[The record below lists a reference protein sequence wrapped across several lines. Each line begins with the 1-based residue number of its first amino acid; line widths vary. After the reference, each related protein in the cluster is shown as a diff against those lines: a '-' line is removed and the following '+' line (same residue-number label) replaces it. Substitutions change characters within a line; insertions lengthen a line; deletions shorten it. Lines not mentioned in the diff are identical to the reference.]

1 MAHKKGTSPPTAV
14 ITLGGRDI
22 SHLVQNLQTKHG
34 VGAELGEATLALDAA
49 KLVTEQLDWQGEL
62 IIEATEP
69 TRVRLFTGVVEDALP
84 VHVTPTPAVAGTTV
98 SYAVRCVGQGVI
110 LRESRLGATA
120 HVGMP
125 AADVLHLILQ
135 QANWPRDRREI
146 QGDGDL
152 PLETF
157 EVIAPL
163 EGVTVAS
170 PQTVGQVR
178 LHPKDEFGIT
188 EELAQFDLPTFTTMA
203 ERASAWAVVHLESRL
218 TVDALDAGT
227 SRIDVALAWLGS
239 RAQDGTI
246 IRAGNFWPYRRNIA
260 NATMQRLPLTYCRGI
275 ATGRLWITTPGVEEP
290 ATVNLTTHGL
300 WSAPPLPRS
309 IDPAHEYAL
318 LAWARAKAPGPFER
332 RVQALWDC
340 LEYYGAAARVPHFYT
355 PEQVEALVDAIATV
369 DLPPDLAPRA
379 IEGVRKLN
387 DPPLMVKIRHVA
399 EADGGGLSVEEGK
412 LLQRLRRA
420 RNDVSHGKAPAPE
433 RAEDLRHALSI
444 VARLLAAR
452 GVGAHRRHRSNDRQ
466 GVSPPSG

>member
-1 MAHKKGTSPPTAV
+1 MARSKGKSSPAAA

-34 VGAELGEATLALDAA
+34 VGAELGEATLVLDAA
-49 KLVTEQLDWQGEL
+49 KLVSEQLDWQGEL
-62 IIEATEP
+62 TIEATEP
-69 TRVRLFTGVVEDALP
+69 ARVRLFTGVVEDALP
-84 VHVTPTPAVAGTTV
+84 VHVTPTSAVAGTTV
-98 SYAVRCVGQGVI
+98 AYAVRCVGQGVI

-146 QGDGDL
+146 QGDDDL

-157 EVIAPL
+157 EVVAPL
-163 EGVTVAS
+163 EGITVAS

-178 LHPKDEFGIT
+178 LHPKDEFGIA
-188 EELAQFDLPTFTTMA
+188 EELGQFGLPTFTTLA
-203 ERASAWAVVHLESRL
+203 ERASAWAVAHLESRL
-218 TVDALDAGT
+218 TVDALETGT

-246 IRAGNFWPYRRNIA
+246 IRAGNFWPYRRSVA
-260 NATMQRLPLTYCRGI
+260 NATIQRLPLTYCRGV
-275 ATGRLWITTPGVEEP
+275 ATGRLWVTTPGVEEP
-290 ATVNLTTHGL
+290 TAVHLTTHGL

-309 IDPAHEYAL
+309 TEPAHEYAL

-340 LEYYGAAARVPHFYT
+340 LEYYASAARVPHFYN
-355 PEQVEALVDAIATV
+355 PEQIEALVDAIATV
-369 DLPPDLAPRA
+369 DLPPDLRRRA
-379 IEGVRKLN
+379 MEGVGKLN

-399 EADGGGLSVEEGK
+399 EADGDGLSVEEGK

-420 RNDVSHGKAPAPE
+420 RNDVSHGKAPGPG
-433 RAEDLRHALSI
+433 RAEDLRHALSV

-452 GVGAHRRHRSNDRQ
+452 GVGAHRPPRVAARQ
-466 GVSPPSG
+466 EVAPPGG